1 MSRLCALNSDPRVH
15 GVILQ
20 LPLASREQIDT
31 DRCTNSISPQKDVD
45 GLTDENAGKL
55 ARGVLT
61 GFAPC
66 TPRGVMRLLAETGI
80 SLSGKT
86 AVVLGRSKIVGAPM
100 RDLLIAHN
108 ATVTTCHSRTQS
120 LPAVVSTADVLVVAI
135 RQPQFV
141 KGDWLKP
148 GSVVIDCGI
157 NSVPDASKQSGFR
170 LVGDVDFASAS
181 GVAGHITPV
190 PGGVGPMTVA
200 MLMQA
205 TLDAAVRCHGA
216 SLAPWSLQLLPL
228 SLERPVPSDLEIA
241 QRQTAKPIEQL
252 AAEIGLLPSE
262 VEAYGRDK
270 AKISLSV
277 LDRIKERP
285 NGNITNLSH

>member
-1 MSRLCALNSDPRVH
+1 MH

-20 LPLASREQIDT
+20 LPLASRQQIDT
-31 DRCTNSISPQKDVD
+31 DRCTNSISPHKDVD

-55 ARGVLT
+55 ARGLLT
-61 GFAPC
+61 GFTPC
-66 TPRGVMRLLAETGI
+66 TPRGVMHLIKETGI
-80 SLSGKT
+80 DLSGKT

-108 ATVTTCHSRTQS
+108 ATVTTCHSRTEN
-120 LPAVVSTADVLVVAI
+120 LPRLVSTADVLVVAI
-135 RQPQFV
+135 RQPQMV
-141 KGDWLKP
+141 RGDWLKP

-157 NSVPDASKQSGFR
+157 NSIVDTSKQSGYR

-181 GVAGHITPV
+181 SVAGYITPV

-205 TLDAAVRCHGA
+205 TLDSAVRCQGA
-216 SLAPWSLQLLPL
+216 FLAPWSLRLLPL
-228 SLERPVPSDLEIA
+228 RLKRPVPSDLEIA
-241 QRQTAKPIEQL
+241 KGQTAKPIDQL

-285 NGNITNLSH
+285 NGKCSLIS